1 MYNRVLVPL
10 DGSDLAEEALPH
22 LQEIASGCHIPA
34 IILVSVTEQL
44 TARVKRRAPTLAIEG
59 HVPPA
64 PAQPILGN
72 SVFGV
77 VYTPDLRATPNM
89 PSSLGKMEGTA
100 FRYLTG
106 VARRLEGAGLKA
118 SIAVLA
124 GNPAEEILRF
134 SKDQKA
140 DLIVIASRGRSG
152 FSRWDLGNVADKII
166 RGADM
171 PVFVVKPNPRFKET
185 KPRRRG
191 TPG

>member
-22 LQEIASGCHIPA
+22 LQEMASGCHIPA

-44 TARVKRRAPTLAIEG
+44 EGRVKRRVSTLAVDG
-59 HVPPA
+59 HIPPGS
-64 PAQPILGN
+64 PPILGN

-118 SIAVLA
+118 SIAVLV
-124 GNPAEEILRF
+124 GNPAEEILGF